1 MVNKLNQLSDS
12 GRFLLSL
19 INDTLDMN
27 KIDSKQMKLIKS
39 NVNLY
44 DVVNNLISF
53 SSVQIKDKNQDFVLE
68 NNIQRDVYAVGDRV
82 RIQQILLN
90 ILSNA
95 VKFTQE
101 NGKIRLKAEIIAND
115 NNRINLKVMI
125 EDNGFGMSEEFLPHI
140 FDVFSQERR
149 EITSYYVGSGL
160 GMSIVK
166 SLVDMMDGHIEVRS
180 QLTKGTTV
188 IVEIPLEAAG
198 ADNKKE

>member
-149 EITSYYVGSGL
+149 
-160 GMSIVK
+160 
-166 SLVDMMDGHIEVRS
+166 
-180 QLTKGTTV
+180 
-188 IVEIPLEAAG
+188 
-198 ADNKKE
+198 